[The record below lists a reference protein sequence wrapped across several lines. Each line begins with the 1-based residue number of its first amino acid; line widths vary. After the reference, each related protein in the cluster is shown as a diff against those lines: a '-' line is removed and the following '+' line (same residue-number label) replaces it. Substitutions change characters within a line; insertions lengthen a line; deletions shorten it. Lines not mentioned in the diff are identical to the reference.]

1 MLRLLIPSRD
11 QAGMTGA
18 QAGPGARRNESVCTP
33 AQTPK
38 LCMEVKAAAANS
50 VTNTGLARLI
60 GKDLMFRKMG
70 GRRRG
75 QQRMR
80 WLDGITNSTDMSLSK
95 L

>member
-1 MLRLLIPSRD
+1 MLRLLIPCRD
-11 QAGMTGA
+11 QAGVTGA

-33 AQTPK
+33 AKTPK
-38 LCMEVKAAAANS
+38 LRMEVKAAAAS
-50 VTNTGLARLI
+50 SGPSTGLAKLI
-60 GKDLMFRKMG
+60 GKDLMFRKTG

-80 WLDGITNSTDMSLSK
+80 WLDGITNSTDMSLSR